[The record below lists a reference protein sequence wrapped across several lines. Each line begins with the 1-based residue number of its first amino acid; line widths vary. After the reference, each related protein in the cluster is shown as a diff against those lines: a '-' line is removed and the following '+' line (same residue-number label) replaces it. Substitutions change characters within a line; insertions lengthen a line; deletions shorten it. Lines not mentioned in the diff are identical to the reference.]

1 MRALWICAGI
11 AYYFWH
17 WNRVWNIVTW
27 VLVKLLRLVLSCSRY
42 PGTISRTQRDLQRVG
57 TFCFRDARIPNPVV
71 VLLYCHWPSGRWFW
85 NWFWMVLE
93 GGPLFDDAHQ
103 CSLYIYILYRYM
115 FSLSLIL
122 FFLFNIQY
130 FTTFFYS
137 TISNIYEYYILL
149 YNCIIK
155 MFNHEIIFHHN
166 IFVYFVLH
174 DTILRVYYTCY
185 YILWHLKYTILILYY
200 TKRIISCYIMVY
212 LYDMF
217 HVMHHV
223 SFISY
228 FSCPYY
234 LICV

>member
-1 MRALWICAGI
+1 MFQVPGHYLTYAAWPTASGHVLLQRCSDSQSCSCFVVLSLT
-11 AYYFWH
+11 FWE
-17 WNRVWNIVTW
+17 VI
-27 VLVKLLRLVLSCSRY
+27 LKLVLD
-42 PGTISRTQRDLQRVG
+42 G
-57 TFCFRDARIPNPVV
+57 F
-71 VLLYCHWPSGRWFW
+71 GRWPTVW
-85 NWFWMVLE
+85 W
-93 GGPLFDDAHQ
+93 
-103 CSLYIYILYRYM
+103 CSSMFIIYIYIISLYV
-115 FSLSLIL
+115 FPIIN
-122 FFLFNIQY
+122 FIFLFNIQY